1 MFIDDKKINIS
12 NQKSYFFSLRSL
24 RLEKSFIFAR
34 DSDSWLEL
42 HMIKQK
48 YEILEIWKYSIELA
62 KEFCCVAE
70 NLDNQHIDK
79 FCEYM
84 KDTCLCLSNSIATI
98 TDITPKEDVI
108 HSLTQAHLLTLE
120 VENIVMILFEQQ
132 LVNSSKKEYL
142 IQKIQTLDDK
152 ISEYK
157 Q

>member
-1 MFIDDKKINIS
+1 MNITS
-12 NQKSYFFSLRSL
+12 RRRVVSRNS
-24 RLEKSFIFAR
+24 A
-34 DSDSWLEL
+34 SWLEL

-48 YEILEIWKYSIELA
+48 YEILDIWKYSIELA

-98 TDITPKEDVI
+98 SDITPKEDVI
-108 HSLTQAHLLTLE
+108 RSLTHARLLTLE
-120 VENIVMILFEQQ
+120 LENIAMILFEQQ

-142 IQKIQTLDDK
+142 TQKIQTLDDK

-157 Q
+157 QQYDKKYIN